1 MKIQK
6 HIFTQSQGMFQRAAE
21 LIALWSEQTI
31 RLSGFFTLVLS
42 GGQTPRTL
50 YDLLSGTSYR
60 NRIDWKKVHLFW
72 GDERFV
78 SRDSPLSNYRMAFDS
93 LISKIPIPHEN
104 IHPIPGRVEADSPE
118 HSAILYEENIKAF
131 FHSAIGDAG
140 IPAFDAILL
149 GIGNDGHTASLYP
162 GSRALEETRRLVIPV
177 EAPPDAPVK
186 QRITLSLPAIN
197 NASNV
202 MFLVSGA
209 GKARILKKIIT
220 ESEEE
225 NATYPASMVKPQK
238 GLHLMTDI
246 DVVTDIDEY

>member
-1 MKIQK
+1 MKTAPQIAVVPDPAALAQEAARR
-6 HIFTQSQGMFQRAAE
+6 FTRLAKEAVENRGHFSAA
-21 LIALWSEQTI
+21 
-31 RLSGFFTLVLS
+31 LS
-42 GGQTPRTL
+42 GGSTPGRL
-50 YDLLSGTSYR
+50 YRRLAEDPHREEMPWEY
-60 NRIDWKKVHLFW
+60 VHLFW
-72 GDERFV
+72 GDERCV
-78 SRDSPLSNYRMAFDS
+78 APEHPGSNFRLANEA
-93 LISKIPIPHEN
+93 LISHVPIP
-104 IHPIPGRVEADSPE
+104 PGNVHRVRGELEPEAAAQNYAAE
-118 HSAILYEENIKAF
+118 LHAF
-131 FHSAIGDAG
+131 FGASW
-140 IPAFDAILL
+140 PRFDLVLL
-149 GIGNDGHTASLYP
+149 GLGQDGHTASLYP